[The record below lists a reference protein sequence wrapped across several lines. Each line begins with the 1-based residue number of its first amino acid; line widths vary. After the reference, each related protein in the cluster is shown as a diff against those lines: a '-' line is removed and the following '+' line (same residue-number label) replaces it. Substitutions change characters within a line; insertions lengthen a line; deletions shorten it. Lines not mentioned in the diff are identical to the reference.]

1 MSDKLQITI
10 VGLGLIGASAGL
22 ALRRYQEKVTV
33 VGHDRDPLIAAAAKK
48 LGAVN
53 RTDWN
58 LIAAVS
64 NADRVLLALPTGE
77 IRDTLKA
84 IAQDLK
90 PGCLILDTAAVK
102 TPVMAWAAEL
112 LPPGVHFVGGHPV
125 VLVDPQDS
133 EAARADLFEHKL
145 FCLTADRTTHDGAVH
160 LAADLVE
167 ALGAQPFFLDPVEHD
182 GMAAAVE
189 HLPAVLAGALMAA
202 ASRSVSWQDMRKL
215 AGAQFFT
222 STQVMADTG
231 KEAAAGLIA
240 NRESLLRW
248 LEALIAELGAWQ
260 AELEAGRE
268 EELAAWLEDG
278 LRTGRRWT
286 AAYQGGVW
294 DEAEAAEIPTAGK
307 SMREL
312 FLGRMRMPGQRPKHK

>member
-10 VGLGLIGASAGL
+10 VGLGVIGTSAGL
-22 ALRRYQEKVTV
+22 ALRRYQDKLTV
-33 VGHDRDPLIAAAAKK
+33 VGHDRDPLRSAAAKK
-48 LGAVN
+48 AGAVD

-58 LIAAVS
+58 LIGAVS
-64 NADRVLLALPTGE
+64 NADRVLLALPASE

-90 PGCLILDTAAVK
+90 PGCVVVDTADVK
-102 TPVMAWAAEL
+102 APVMAWAAEL
-112 LPPGVHFVGGHPV
+112 LPASVHFVGGHPV
-125 VLVDPQDS
+125 LLADPQGD
-133 EAARADLFEHKL
+133 EAARADLFEGKQ

-167 ALGAQPFFLDPVEHD
+167 ALGARPFFLDPVEHD

-189 HLPAVLAGALMAA
+189 HLPLVLAGALMAA
-202 ASRSVSWQDMRKL
+202 ASHSVSWQDMRKL

-222 STQVMADTG
+222 GTQVMAGAG

-248 LEALIAELGAWQ
+248 IDVLMAELGAWRAQ
-260 AELEAGRE
+260 LQAGRE
-268 EELAAWLEDG
+268 EDLAAWLEEG
-278 LRTGRRWT
+278 LLAGRRWT
-286 AAYQGGVW
+286 SAYQRGVW
-294 DEAEAAEIPTAGK
+294 DEAEAAEMPTAGS

-312 FLGRMRMPGQRPKHK
+312 FLGRMRMPGEKPKRK

>member
-10 VGLGLIGASAGL
+10 VGLGVIGTSAGL
-22 ALRRYQEKVTV
+22 ALRRYQDKLTV
-33 VGHDRDPLIAAAAKK
+33 VGHDRDPLRSAAAKK
-48 LGAVN
+48 LGAVD

-58 LIAAVS
+58 LIGAVS
-64 NADRVLLALPTGE
+64 KADRVLLALPSGE

-90 PGCLILDTAAVK
+90 PGCVIVDTADVK
-102 TPVMAWAAEL
+102 APVMAWAAEL
-112 LPPGVHFVGGHPV
+112 LPAGVHFVGGHPV
-125 VLVDPQDS
+125 LLADPEGH
-133 EAARADLFEHKL
+133 EATRADLFQGKQ

-189 HLPAVLAGALMAA
+189 HLPALLAGVLMAA
-202 ASRSVSWQDMRKL
+202 ASHSASWQDMRKL

-222 STQVMADTG
+222 GTQVMAHTG
-231 KEAAAGLIA
+231 QEAAAALVA

-248 LEALIAELGAWQ
+248 IEALMTELSAWQ
-260 AELEAGRE
+260 AQLQAGEEAD
-268 EELAAWLEDG
+268 LAARLEEG
-278 LRTGRRWT
+278 LTSGRQWVS
-286 AAYQGGVW
+286 AYERGVW
-294 DEAEAAEIPTAGK
+294 DEAPAAEMPTMGR

-312 FLGRMRMPGQRPKHK
+312 FLGRLHTPGEKPKRK